1 MPDPNGRNVLS
12 IEGLQSKPM
21 IKAFIPS
28 NLPLE
33 ERTVGQ
39 ILTRQA
45 DRFADKNFIE
55 TTSGDCITFRDM
67 HLRSNQFAQG
77 TAAFG
82 IEYQE
87 PVLVMLPDTIDY
99 VTVWCGLAKR
109 GAIEVPINLAYRKSI
124 LERLC
129 NDSTAKKII
138 IDHQYVDRLEEIADD
153 LEHLDCVILY
163 AEDRNLD
170 PPCIL
175 PPRLAQ
181 TCRVARFNDLFSDTN
196 TNFEPAPQYSDL
208 VGIMYTSGT
217 TGASKGVST
226 THSHSFCYADGAAEI
241 FYLSEEDRFYTAG
254 LPLFHL
260 AGQWAVCYAS
270 MIYGATVV
278 LRKGYRNDYFW
289 PDIAEHN
296 CTVVFLLGAIANFL
310 WQQPRLPQD
319 RETPLKKVGM
329 FPVMTEHEAFC
340 ERFAVEISTG
350 YGSTESP
357 CPVIHHFDEPLPNNQ
372 CVGFPTGRYDV
383 KILDENDQACATG
396 VVGEICTRPKAP
408 WEIMLGYWRQ
418 PEYTAQVFRNLWY
431 HTGDAGYQDD
441 QGRLYFV
448 DRLTDSMRRRGENIS
463 SMEVE
468 DEVNQHAD
476 VLECAVFPVW
486 VEHSEQEVM
495 VVITPRPGIT
505 IEPEELIRFL
515 DQRMAYFMIP
525 RYIEFT
531 EAIPKTPTGKMEKY
545 KLRTK
550 GITPKTWDR
559 VAAGVKLSR

>member
-1 MPDPNGRNVLS
+1 MT
-12 IEGLQSKPM
+12 
-21 IKAFIPS
+21 KAFTPS
-28 NLPLE
+28 NLPLV
-33 ERTVGQ
+33 ERTVGR
-39 ILTRQA
+39 ILARQA

-55 TTSGDCITFRDM
+55 TTSGDCISYRDM

-77 TAAFG
+77 AAAFG

-109 GAIEVPINLAYRKSI
+109 GAIEVPINLAYRKNI
-124 LERLC
+124 LKRLC
-129 NDSTAKKII
+129 NDSTAKRII
-138 IDHQYVDRLEEIADD
+138 IDCQYVERLEEIADD

-163 AEDRNLD
+163 AEDQKLD
-170 PPCIL
+170 SYGTL
-175 PPRLAQ
+175 PPKLAQ
-181 TCRVARFNDLFSDTN
+181 TYQVAGFEDLFSDISTD
-196 TNFEPAPQYSDL
+196 FEPAPQFSDL

-260 AGQWAVCYAS
+260 AGQWGVCFAS

-278 LRKGYRNDYFW
+278 LRKGYRNDNFW
-289 PDIAEHN
+289 PDIAEHS

-310 WQQPRLPQD
+310 WQQPKLPED
-319 RETPLKKVGM
+319 SETPLKKVGM
-329 FPVMTEHEAFC
+329 FPVMTEHKQFC
-340 ERFAVEISTG
+340 ERFGVEISTG

-357 CPVIHHFDEPLPNNQ
+357 CPVIHHFDEPLPNHQ

-383 KILDENDQACATG
+383 KILDENDQVCTTG
-396 VVGEICTRPKAP
+396 IVGEICTRPRAP
-408 WEIMLGYWRQ
+408 WEIMLNYWRQ
-418 PEYTAQVFRNLWY
+418 PEYTAKVFRNLWY

-441 QGRLYFV
+441 EGRLFFV

-468 DEVNQHAD
+468 DEVNQHPD
-476 VLECAVFPVW
+476 VLECAVFPVLA
-486 VEHSEQEVM
+486 EHSEQEVM
-495 VVITPRPGIT
+495 VVITPQPDVT
-505 IEPEELIRFL
+505 IEPEKLIRFL

-531 EAIPKTPTGKMEKY
+531 AAIPKTPTGKMEKY
-545 KLRTK
+545 KLRAK
-550 GITPKTWDR
+550 GITLSTWDR
-559 VAAGVKLSR
+559 VAAGIKLSR

>member
-1 MPDPNGRNVLS
+1 MT
-12 IEGLQSKPM
+12 
-21 IKAFIPS
+21 KAFTPS

-33 ERTVGQ
+33 ERTVGR
-39 ILTRQA
+39 ILARQA
-45 DRFADKNFIE
+45 DRFADKSFIE
-55 TTSGDCITFRDM
+55 TTSGDCISYRDM

-77 TAAFG
+77 AAAFG

-87 PVLVMLPDTIDY
+87 PVLVMLPDSIDY
-99 VTVWCGLAKR
+99 ITVWCGLAKR
-109 GAIEVPINLAYRKSI
+109 GAIEVPINLAYRKNI
-124 LERLC
+124 LKRLC

-138 IDHQYVDRLEEIADD
+138 IDCQYVDRLEEIADD

-163 AEDRNLD
+163 AEDQNLNSYD
-170 PPCIL
+170 TL
-175 PPRLAQ
+175 PPTLAQ
-181 TCRVARFNDLFSDTN
+181 TCRVARFESLFSDKT
-196 TNFEPAPQYSDL
+196 TDFEPGPQYSDL

-260 AGQWAVCYAS
+260 AGQWGVCYAS

-278 LRKGYRNDYFW
+278 LRKGYRNANFW
-289 PDIAEHN
+289 PDIAEHS

-310 WQQPRLPQD
+310 WQQPKLPED
-319 RETPLKKVGM
+319 SETPLKKVGM
-329 FPVMTEHEAFC
+329 FPVMTEHEQFR
-340 ERFAVEISTG
+340 ERFGVEISTG

-357 CPVIHHFDEPLPNNQ
+357 CPVIHHFDEPLPNHQ

-383 KILDENDQACATG
+383 KILDENDQVCTTG
-396 VVGEICTRPKAP
+396 TVGEICTRPRAP
-408 WEIMLGYWRQ
+408 WEIMLNYWRQ
-418 PEYTAQVFRNLWY
+418 PEYTAKVFRNLWY

-441 QGRLYFV
+441 EGRLFFV

-468 DEVNQHAD
+468 DEVNQHPD
-476 VLECAVFPVW
+476 VLECAVFPVLA
-486 VEHSEQEVM
+486 EHSEQEVM
-495 VVITPRPGIT
+495 VVITPQPDVT
-505 IEPEELIRFL
+505 IEPEKLIRFL

-531 EAIPKTPTGKMEKY
+531 AAIPKTPTGKMEKY
-545 KLRTK
+545 KLRSK
-550 GITPKTWDR
+550 GITPSTWDR
-559 VAAGVKLSR
+559 VAAGIKLSR

>member
-1 MPDPNGRNVLS
+1 MT
-12 IEGLQSKPM
+12 
-21 IKAFIPS
+21 KAFTPS

-33 ERTVGQ
+33 ERTVGR
-39 ILTRQA
+39 ILARQA
-45 DRFADKNFIE
+45 DRLADKNFIE
-55 TTSGDCITFRDM
+55 TTSGDCISYRDM

-77 TAAFG
+77 AAAFG

-109 GAIEVPINLAYRKSI
+109 GAIEVPINLAYRKNI
-124 LERLC
+124 LKRLC

-138 IDHQYVDRLEEIADD
+138 IDCQYVERLEEIADD

-163 AEDRNLD
+163 AEDQKLD
-170 PPCIL
+170 SYGTL
-175 PPRLAQ
+175 PPKLAQ
-181 TCRVARFNDLFSDTN
+181 TYQVAGFEDLFSDISTD
-196 TNFEPAPQYSDL
+196 FEPAPQFSDL

-260 AGQWAVCYAS
+260 AGQWGVCFAS

-278 LRKGYRNDYFW
+278 LRKGYRNDNFW
-289 PDIAEHN
+289 PDIAEHS

-310 WQQPRLPQD
+310 WQQPKLPED
-319 RETPLKKVGM
+319 SETPLKKVGM
-329 FPVMTEHEAFC
+329 FPVMTEHEQFR
-340 ERFAVEISTG
+340 ERFGVEISTG

-357 CPVIHHFDEPLPNNQ
+357 CPVIHHFDEPLPNHQ

-383 KILDENDQACATG
+383 KILDENDQVCTTG
-396 VVGEICTRPKAP
+396 IVGEICTRPRAP
-408 WEIMLGYWRQ
+408 WEIMLNYWRQ
-418 PEYTAQVFRNLWY
+418 PEYTAKVFRNLWY

-441 QGRLYFV
+441 EGRLFFV

-468 DEVNQHAD
+468 DEVNQHPD

-486 VEHSEQEVM
+486 AEHSEQEVM
-495 VVITPRPGIT
+495 VVITPQPDVT
-505 IEPEELIRFL
+505 IEPEKLIRFL

-531 EAIPKTPTGKMEKY
+531 AAIPKTPTGKMEKY
-545 KLRTK
+545 KLRAK
-550 GITPKTWDR
+550 GITPSTWDR
-559 VAAGVKLSR
+559 VAAGIKLSR

>member
-1 MPDPNGRNVLS
+1 MT
-12 IEGLQSKPM
+12 
-21 IKAFIPS
+21 KAFTPS
-28 NLPLE
+28 NFPLK

-39 ILTRQA
+39 ILARQA
-45 DRFADKNFIE
+45 ERLADKNFIE
-55 TTSGDCITFRDM
+55 TTSGDCISYRDM

-82 IEYQE
+82 IECQE

-124 LERLC
+124 LKRLC

-153 LEHLDCVILY
+153 LEYLDCVILY

-181 TCRVARFNDLFSDTN
+181 TCRVARFEDLLSDTN
-196 TNFEPAPQYSDL
+196 TDFEPAPQYSDL

-448 DRLTDSMRRRGENIS
+448 DRLTDSMRRRG
-463 SMEVE
+463 
-468 DEVNQHAD
+468 
-476 VLECAVFPVW
+476 
-486 VEHSEQEVM
+486 
-495 VVITPRPGIT
+495 
-505 IEPEELIRFL
+505 
-515 DQRMAYFMIP
+515 
-525 RYIEFT
+525 
-531 EAIPKTPTGKMEKY
+531 
-545 KLRTK
+545 
-550 GITPKTWDR
+550 
-559 VAAGVKLSR
+559 

>member
-1 MPDPNGRNVLS
+1 MT
-12 IEGLQSKPM
+12 
-21 IKAFIPS
+21 KAFTPS
-28 NLPLE
+28 NLPLV
-33 ERTVGQ
+33 ERTVGR
-39 ILTRQA
+39 ILARQA

-55 TTSGDCITFRDM
+55 TTSGDCISYRDM

-77 TAAFG
+77 AAAFG

-109 GAIEVPINLAYRKSI
+109 GAIEVPINLAYRKNI
-124 LERLC
+124 LKRLC
-129 NDSTAKKII
+129 NDSTAKRII
-138 IDHQYVDRLEEIADD
+138 IDCQYVERLEEIADD

-163 AEDRNLD
+163 AEDQKLD
-170 PPCIL
+170 SYGTL
-175 PPRLAQ
+175 PPKLTQ
-181 TCRVARFNDLFSDTN
+181 TYQVAGFEDLFSDISTD
-196 TNFEPAPQYSDL
+196 FEPAPQFSDL

-260 AGQWAVCYAS
+260 AGQWGVCFAS

-278 LRKGYRNDYFW
+278 LRKGYRNDNFW
-289 PDIAEHN
+289 PDIAEHS

-310 WQQPRLPQD
+310 WQQPKLPED
-319 RETPLKKVGM
+319 SETPLKKVGM
-329 FPVMTEHEAFC
+329 FPVMTEHKQFR
-340 ERFAVEISTG
+340 ERFGVEISTG

-357 CPVIHHFDEPLPNNQ
+357 CPVIHHFDEPLPNHQ

-383 KILDENDQACATG
+383 KILDENDQVCTTG
-396 VVGEICTRPKAP
+396 TVGEICTRPRAP
-408 WEIMLGYWRQ
+408 WEIMLNYWRQ
-418 PEYTAQVFRNLWY
+418 PEYTAKVFRNLWY

-441 QGRLYFV
+441 EGRLFFV

-468 DEVNQHAD
+468 DEVNQHPD
-476 VLECAVFPVW
+476 VLECAVFPVLA
-486 VEHSEQEVM
+486 EHSEQEVM
-495 VVITPRPGIT
+495 VVITPQPDVT
-505 IEPEELIRFL
+505 IEPEKLIRFL

-531 EAIPKTPTGKMEKY
+531 AAIPKTPTGKMEKY
-545 KLRTK
+545 KLRAK
-550 GITPKTWDR
+550 GITPSTWDR
-559 VAAGVKLSR
+559 VAAGIKLSR

>member
-1 MPDPNGRNVLS
+1 MT
-12 IEGLQSKPM
+12 
-21 IKAFIPS
+21 KAFTPS
-28 NLPLE
+28 NLPLV
-33 ERTVGQ
+33 ERTVGR
-39 ILTRQA
+39 ILARQA

-55 TTSGDCITFRDM
+55 TTSGDCISYRDM

-77 TAAFG
+77 AAAFG

-109 GAIEVPINLAYRKSI
+109 GAIEVPINLAYRKNI
-124 LERLC
+124 LKRLC
-129 NDSTAKKII
+129 NDSTAKRII
-138 IDHQYVDRLEEIADD
+138 IDCQYVERLEEIADD

-163 AEDRNLD
+163 AEDQKLD
-170 PPCIL
+170 SYGTL
-175 PPRLAQ
+175 PPKLAQ
-181 TCRVARFNDLFSDTN
+181 TYQVAGFEDLFSDISTD
-196 TNFEPAPQYSDL
+196 FEPAPQFSDL

-260 AGQWAVCYAS
+260 AGQWGVCYAS

-278 LRKGYRNDYFW
+278 LRKGYRNDNFW
-289 PDIAEHN
+289 PDIAEHS

-310 WQQPRLPQD
+310 WQQPKLPED
-319 RETPLKKVGM
+319 SETPLKKVGM
-329 FPVMTEHEAFC
+329 FPVMTEHKQFR
-340 ERFAVEISTG
+340 ERFGVEISTG

-357 CPVIHHFDEPLPNNQ
+357 CPVIHHFDEPLPNHQ

-383 KILDENDQACATG
+383 KILDENDQVCTTG
-396 VVGEICTRPKAP
+396 TVGEICTRPRAP
-408 WEIMLGYWRQ
+408 WEIMLNYWRQ
-418 PEYTAQVFRNLWY
+418 PEYTAKVFRNLWY

-441 QGRLYFV
+441 EGRLFFV

-468 DEVNQHAD
+468 DEVNQHPD
-476 VLECAVFPVW
+476 VLECAVFPVLA
-486 VEHSEQEVM
+486 EHSEQEVM
-495 VVITPRPGIT
+495 VVITPQPDVT
-505 IEPEELIRFL
+505 IEPEKLIRFL

-531 EAIPKTPTGKMEKY
+531 AAIPKTPTGKMEKY
-545 KLRTK
+545 KLRAK
-550 GITPKTWDR
+550 GITPSTWDR
-559 VAAGVKLSR
+559 VAAGIKLSR

>member
-1 MPDPNGRNVLS
+1 MT
-12 IEGLQSKPM
+12 
-21 IKAFIPS
+21 KAFTPS

-33 ERTVGQ
+33 ERTVGR
-39 ILTRQA
+39 ILARQA
-45 DRFADKNFIE
+45 DRLANKNFVE
-55 TTSGDCITFRDM
+55 TTSGDSISYRDM
-67 HLRSNQFAQG
+67 HLRSNQFAWG

-82 IEYQE
+82 IENQE

-109 GAIEVPINLAYRKSI
+109 GAIEVPINLAYRKNI
-124 LERLC
+124 LKRLC

-138 IDHQYVDRLEEIADD
+138 IDYQYVERLEEIADD

-163 AEDRNLD
+163 TEDQNQGSYD
-170 PPCIL
+170 AL
-175 PPRLAQ
+175 PPTLAR
-181 TCRVARFNDLFSDTN
+181 TCQLARFEDLFSDISTD
-196 TNFEPAPQYSDL
+196 FEPAPQFSDL

-217 TGASKGVST
+217 TGVSKGVST

-260 AGQWAVCYAS
+260 AGQWGVCYAS

-278 LRKGYRNDYFW
+278 LRKGYRNENFW
-289 PDIAEHN
+289 HDISEHS

-310 WQQPRLPQD
+310 WQQPRLPD
-319 RETPLKKVGM
+319 DSDTPLKKVGM
-329 FPVMTEHEAFC
+329 FPVMTEHKQFR
-340 ERFAVEISTG
+340 ERFGVEISTG

-357 CPVIHHFDEPLPNNQ
+357 CPVIHHFDEPFPNHQ

-383 KILDENDQACATG
+383 KILDENDQMCTAG
-396 VVGEICTRPKAP
+396 IVGEICTRPRAP

-418 PEYTAQVFRNLWY
+418 PEYTAKVFRNLWY
-431 HTGDAGYQDD
+431 HTGDAGYQDEE
-441 QGRLYFV
+441 GRLYFV

-468 DEVNQHAD
+468 DEVNQHPD
-476 VLECAVFPVW
+476 VLECAVFPVSA
-486 VEHSEQEVM
+486 EHSEQEVM
-495 VVITPRPGIT
+495 VVITPQPDVT
-505 IEPEELIRFL
+505 IEPEKLIRFL

-525 RYIEFT
+525 RYIEFSA
-531 EAIPKTPTGKMEKY
+531 AIPKTPTGKMEKY

-550 GITPKTWDR
+550 GVTPETWDR
-559 VAAGVKLSR
+559 VAAGITLSR

>member
-1 MPDPNGRNVLS
+1 MT
-12 IEGLQSKPM
+12 
-21 IKAFIPS
+21 KAFTPS

-33 ERTVGQ
+33 ERTVGR
-39 ILTRQA
+39 ILARQA
-45 DRFADKNFIE
+45 DRLADKNFIE
-55 TTSGDCITFRDM
+55 TTSGDCISYRDM

-77 TAAFG
+77 AAAFG
-82 IEYQE
+82 IESQE

-109 GAIEVPINLAYRKSI
+109 GAIEVPINLAYRKNI
-124 LERLC
+124 LKRLC

-138 IDHQYVDRLEEIADD
+138 IDCQYVERLEEIADD

-163 AEDRNLD
+163 AEDQKLD
-170 PPCIL
+170 SYGTL
-175 PPRLAQ
+175 PPKLAQ
-181 TCRVARFNDLFSDTN
+181 TYQVAGFEDLFSDISTD
-196 TNFEPAPQYSDL
+196 FEPAPQFSDL

-260 AGQWAVCYAS
+260 AGQWGVCFAS

-278 LRKGYRNDYFW
+278 LRKGYRNDNFW
-289 PDIAEHN
+289 PDIAEHS

-310 WQQPRLPQD
+310 WQQPKLPED
-319 RETPLKKVGM
+319 SETPLKKVGM
-329 FPVMTEHEAFC
+329 FPVMTEHKQFR
-340 ERFAVEISTG
+340 ERFGVEISTG

-357 CPVIHHFDEPLPNNQ
+357 CPVIHHFDEPLPNHQ

-383 KILDENDQACATG
+383 KILDENDQVCTTG
-396 VVGEICTRPKAP
+396 IVGEICTRPRAP
-408 WEIMLGYWRQ
+408 WEIMLNYWRQ

-441 QGRLYFV
+441 EGRLFFV

-468 DEVNQHAD
+468 DEVNQHPD
-476 VLECAVFPVW
+476 VLECAVFPVLA
-486 VEHSEQEVM
+486 EHSEQEVM
-495 VVITPRPGIT
+495 VVITPQPDVT
-505 IEPEELIRFL
+505 IEPEKLIRFL

-531 EAIPKTPTGKMEKY
+531 AAIPKTPTGKMEKY
-545 KLRTK
+545 KLRAK
-550 GITPKTWDR
+550 GITPSTWDR
-559 VAAGVKLSR
+559 VAAGIKLSR

>member
-1 MPDPNGRNVLS
+1 MP
-12 IEGLQSKPM
+12 
-21 IKAFIPS
+21 KAFTPS

-33 ERTVGQ
+33 ERTVGR
-39 ILTRQA
+39 ILARQA
-45 DRFADKNFIE
+45 DRLADKNFIE
-55 TTSGDCITFRDM
+55 TTSGDCISYRDM

-77 TAAFG
+77 AAAFG
-82 IEYQE
+82 IENQE

-109 GAIEVPINLAYRKSI
+109 GAIEVPINLAYRKNI
-124 LERLC
+124 LKRLC

-138 IDHQYVDRLEEIADD
+138 IDCQYVERLEEIADD

-163 AEDRNLD
+163 SEDQNLNSYGT
-170 PPCIL
+170 L
-175 PPRLAQ
+175 PPTLAE
-181 TCRVARFNDLFSDTN
+181 TCRVARFENLFSDKT
-196 TNFEPAPQYSDL
+196 TDFEPAPQYSDL

-260 AGQWAVCYAS
+260 AGQWGVCYAS

-278 LRKGYRNDYFW
+278 LRKGYRNDNFW
-289 PDIAEHN
+289 PDIAEHS

-310 WQQPRLPQD
+310 WQQPKLPED
-319 RETPLKKVGM
+319 SETPLKKVGM
-329 FPVMTEHEAFC
+329 FPVMTEHKQFR
-340 ERFAVEISTG
+340 ERFGVEISTG

-357 CPVIHHFDEPLPNNQ
+357 CPVIHHFDEPLPNHQ
-372 CVGFPTGRYDV
+372 CVGFPTGRYNV
-383 KILDENDQACATG
+383 KILDENAQVCTTG
-396 VVGEICTRPKAP
+396 TVGEICTRPRAP
-408 WEIMLGYWRQ
+408 WEIMLNYWRQ
-418 PEYTAQVFRNLWY
+418 PEYTAKVFRNLWY

-441 QGRLYFV
+441 EGRLFFV

-468 DEVNQHAD
+468 DEVNQHPD
-476 VLECAVFPVW
+476 VLECAVFPVLA
-486 VEHSEQEVM
+486 EHSEQEVM
-495 VVITPRPGIT
+495 VVITPQPDVT
-505 IEPEELIRFL
+505 IEPEKLIRFL

-531 EAIPKTPTGKMEKY
+531 AAIPKTPTGKMEKY
-545 KLRTK
+545 KLRAK
-550 GITPKTWDR
+550 GITPSTWDR
-559 VAAGVKLSR
+559 VAAGIKLSR

>member
-1 MPDPNGRNVLS
+1 MT
-12 IEGLQSKPM
+12 
-21 IKAFIPS
+21 KAFTPS
-28 NLPLE
+28 NLPLV
-33 ERTVGQ
+33 ERTVGR
-39 ILTRQA
+39 ILARQA

-55 TTSGDCITFRDM
+55 TTSGDCISYRDM

-77 TAAFG
+77 AAAFG

-109 GAIEVPINLAYRKSI
+109 GAIEVPINLAYRKNI
-124 LERLC
+124 LKRLC
-129 NDSTAKKII
+129 NDSTAKRII
-138 IDHQYVDRLEEIADD
+138 IDCQYVERLEEIADD

-163 AEDRNLD
+163 AEDQKLD
-170 PPCIL
+170 SYGTL
-175 PPRLAQ
+175 PPKLAQ
-181 TCRVARFNDLFSDTN
+181 TYQVAGFEDLFSDISTD
-196 TNFEPAPQYSDL
+196 FEPAPQFSDL

-260 AGQWAVCYAS
+260 AGQWGVCFAS

-278 LRKGYRNDYFW
+278 LRKGYRNDNFW
-289 PDIAEHN
+289 PDIAEHS

-310 WQQPRLPQD
+310 WQQPKLPED
-319 RETPLKKVGM
+319 SETPLKKVGM
-329 FPVMTEHEAFC
+329 FPVMTEHKQFR
-340 ERFAVEISTG
+340 ERFGVEISTG

-357 CPVIHHFDEPLPNNQ
+357 CPVIHHFDEPLPNHQ

-383 KILDENDQACATG
+383 KILDENDQVCTTG
-396 VVGEICTRPKAP
+396 TVGEICTRPRAP
-408 WEIMLGYWRQ
+408 WEIMLNYWRQ
-418 PEYTAQVFRNLWY
+418 PEYTAKVFRNLWY

-441 QGRLYFV
+441 EGRLFFV

-468 DEVNQHAD
+468 DEVNQHPD
-476 VLECAVFPVW
+476 VLECAVFPVLA
-486 VEHSEQEVM
+486 EHSEQEVM
-495 VVITPRPGIT
+495 VVITPQPDVT
-505 IEPEELIRFL
+505 IEPEKLIRFL

-531 EAIPKTPTGKMEKY
+531 AAIPKTPTGKMEKY
-545 KLRTK
+545 KLRAK
-550 GITPKTWDR
+550 GITPSTWDR
-559 VAAGVKLSR
+559 VAAGIKLSR

>member
-1 MPDPNGRNVLS
+1 MT
-12 IEGLQSKPM
+12 
-21 IKAFIPS
+21 KAFTPS
-28 NLPLE
+28 NLPLV
-33 ERTVGQ
+33 ERTVGR
-39 ILTRQA
+39 ILARQA

-55 TTSGDCITFRDM
+55 TTSGDCISYRDM

-77 TAAFG
+77 AAAFG

-109 GAIEVPINLAYRKSI
+109 GAIEVPINLAYRKNI
-124 LERLC
+124 LKRLC

-138 IDHQYVDRLEEIADD
+138 IDCQYVERLEEIADD

-163 AEDRNLD
+163 AEDQKLD
-170 PPCIL
+170 SYGTL
-175 PPRLAQ
+175 PPKLAQ
-181 TCRVARFNDLFSDTN
+181 TYQVAGFEDLFSDISTD
-196 TNFEPAPQYSDL
+196 FEPAPQFSDL

-260 AGQWAVCYAS
+260 AGQWGVCYAS

-278 LRKGYRNDYFW
+278 LRKGYRNDNFW
-289 PDIAEHN
+289 PDIAEHS

-310 WQQPRLPQD
+310 WQQPKLPED
-319 RETPLKKVGM
+319 SETPLKKVGM
-329 FPVMTEHEAFC
+329 FPVMTEHKQFR
-340 ERFAVEISTG
+340 ERFGVEISTG

-357 CPVIHHFDEPLPNNQ
+357 CPVIHHFDEPLPNHQ

-383 KILDENDQACATG
+383 KILDENDQVCTTG
-396 VVGEICTRPKAP
+396 TVGEICTRPRAP
-408 WEIMLGYWRQ
+408 WEIMLNYWRQ
-418 PEYTAQVFRNLWY
+418 PEYTAKVFRNLWY

-441 QGRLYFV
+441 EGRLFFV

-468 DEVNQHAD
+468 DEVNQHPD
-476 VLECAVFPVW
+476 VLECAVFPVLA
-486 VEHSEQEVM
+486 EHSEQEVM
-495 VVITPRPGIT
+495 VVITPQPDVT
-505 IEPEELIRFL
+505 IEPEKLIRFL

-531 EAIPKTPTGKMEKY
+531 AAIPKTPTGKIEKY
-545 KLRTK
+545 KLRAK
-550 GITPKTWDR
+550 GITPSTWDR
-559 VAAGVKLSR
+559 VAAGIKLSR

>member
-1 MPDPNGRNVLS
+1 MT
-12 IEGLQSKPM
+12 
-21 IKAFIPS
+21 KAFTPS
-28 NLPLE
+28 NLPLV
-33 ERTVGQ
+33 ERTVGR
-39 ILTRQA
+39 ILARQA

-55 TTSGDCITFRDM
+55 TTSGDCISYRDM

-77 TAAFG
+77 AAAFG

-109 GAIEVPINLAYRKSI
+109 GAIEVPINLAYRKNI
-124 LERLC
+124 LKRLC
-129 NDSTAKKII
+129 NDSTAKRII
-138 IDHQYVDRLEEIADD
+138 IDCQYVERLEEIADD

-163 AEDRNLD
+163 AEDQKLD
-170 PPCIL
+170 SYGTL
-175 PPRLAQ
+175 PPKLAQ
-181 TCRVARFNDLFSDTN
+181 TYQVAGFEDLFSDISTD
-196 TNFEPAPQYSDL
+196 FEPAPQFSDL

-260 AGQWAVCYAS
+260 AGQWGVCYAS

-278 LRKGYRNDYFW
+278 LRKGYRNDNFW
-289 PDIAEHN
+289 PDIAEHS
-296 CTVVFLLGAIANFL
+296 CTVVFLLGSIANFL
-310 WQQPRLPQD
+310 WQQPKLPED
-319 RETPLKKVGM
+319 SETPLKKVGM
-329 FPVMTEHEAFC
+329 FPVMTEHKQFR
-340 ERFAVEISTG
+340 ERFGVEISTG

-357 CPVIHHFDEPLPNNQ
+357 CPVIHHFDEPLPNHQ

-383 KILDENDQACATG
+383 KILDENDQVCTTG
-396 VVGEICTRPKAP
+396 TVGEICTRPRAP
-408 WEIMLGYWRQ
+408 WEIMLNYWRQ
-418 PEYTAQVFRNLWY
+418 PEYTAKVFRNLWY

-441 QGRLYFV
+441 EGRLFFV

-468 DEVNQHAD
+468 DEVNQHPD
-476 VLECAVFPVW
+476 VLECAVFPVLA
-486 VEHSEQEVM
+486 EHSEQEVM
-495 VVITPRPGIT
+495 VVITPQPDVT
-505 IEPEELIRFL
+505 IEPEKLIRFL

-531 EAIPKTPTGKMEKY
+531 AAIPKTPTGKMEKY
-545 KLRTK
+545 KLRAK
-550 GITPKTWDR
+550 GITPSTWDR
-559 VAAGVKLSR
+559 VAAGIKLSR

>member
-1 MPDPNGRNVLS
+1 MT
-12 IEGLQSKPM
+12 
-21 IKAFIPS
+21 KAFTPS
-28 NLPLE
+28 NLPLV
-33 ERTVGQ
+33 ERTVGR
-39 ILTRQA
+39 ILARQA

-55 TTSGDCITFRDM
+55 TTSGDCISYRDM

-77 TAAFG
+77 AAAFG

-109 GAIEVPINLAYRKSI
+109 GAIEVPINLAYRKNI
-124 LERLC
+124 LKRLC
-129 NDSTAKKII
+129 NDSTAKRII
-138 IDHQYVDRLEEIADD
+138 IDCQYVERLEEIADD

-163 AEDRNLD
+163 AEDQKLD
-170 PPCIL
+170 SYGTL
-175 PPRLAQ
+175 PPKLAQ
-181 TCRVARFNDLFSDTN
+181 TYQVAGFEDLFSDISTD
-196 TNFEPAPQYSDL
+196 FEPAPQFSDL

-260 AGQWAVCYAS
+260 AGQWGVCFAS

-278 LRKGYRNDYFW
+278 LRKGYRNDNFW
-289 PDIAEHN
+289 PDIAEHS

-310 WQQPRLPQD
+310 WQQPKLPED
-319 RETPLKKVGM
+319 SETPLKKVGM
-329 FPVMTEHEAFC
+329 FPVMTEHKQFR
-340 ERFAVEISTG
+340 ERFGVEISTG

-357 CPVIHHFDEPLPNNQ
+357 CPVIHHFDEPLPNHQ

-383 KILDENDQACATG
+383 KILDENDQVCTTG
-396 VVGEICTRPKAP
+396 IVGEICTRPRAP
-408 WEIMLGYWRQ
+408 WEIMLNYWRQ
-418 PEYTAQVFRNLWY
+418 PEYTAKVFRNLWY

-441 QGRLYFV
+441 EGRLFFV

-468 DEVNQHAD
+468 DEVNQHPD
-476 VLECAVFPVW
+476 VLECAVFPVLA
-486 VEHSEQEVM
+486 EHSEQEVM
-495 VVITPRPGIT
+495 VVITPQPDVT
-505 IEPEELIRFL
+505 IEPEKLIRFL

-545 KLRTK
+545 KLRAK
-550 GITPKTWDR
+550 GITPSTWDR
-559 VAAGVKLSR
+559 VAAGIKLSR

>member
-1 MPDPNGRNVLS
+1 MT
-12 IEGLQSKPM
+12 
-21 IKAFIPS
+21 KAFTPS

-33 ERTVGQ
+33 ERTVGR
-39 ILTRQA
+39 ILARQA
-45 DRFADKNFIE
+45 DRLADKNFIE
-55 TTSGDCITFRDM
+55 TTSGDCISYRDM

-77 TAAFG
+77 AAAFG

-109 GAIEVPINLAYRKSI
+109 GAIEVPINLAYRKNI
-124 LERLC
+124 LKRLC
-129 NDSTAKKII
+129 NDSTAKRII
-138 IDHQYVDRLEEIADD
+138 IDCQYVERLEEIADD

-163 AEDRNLD
+163 AEDQKLD
-170 PPCIL
+170 SYGTL
-175 PPRLAQ
+175 PPKLAQ
-181 TCRVARFNDLFSDTN
+181 TYQVAGFEDLFSDISTD
-196 TNFEPAPQYSDL
+196 FEPAPQFSDL

-260 AGQWAVCYAS
+260 AGQWGVCYAS

-278 LRKGYRNDYFW
+278 LRKGYRNDNFW
-289 PDIAEHN
+289 PDIAEHS

-310 WQQPRLPQD
+310 WQQPKLPED
-319 RETPLKKVGM
+319 SETPLKKVGM
-329 FPVMTEHEAFC
+329 FPVMTEHKQFR
-340 ERFAVEISTG
+340 ERFGVEISTG

-357 CPVIHHFDEPLPNNQ
+357 CPVIHHFDEPLPNHQ

-383 KILDENDQACATG
+383 KILDENDQVCTTG
-396 VVGEICTRPKAP
+396 IVGEICTRPRAP
-408 WEIMLGYWRQ
+408 WEIMLNYWRQ
-418 PEYTAQVFRNLWY
+418 PEYTAKVFRNLWY

-441 QGRLYFV
+441 EGRLFFV

-468 DEVNQHAD
+468 DEVNQHPD
-476 VLECAVFPVW
+476 VLECAVFPVLA
-486 VEHSEQEVM
+486 EHSEQEVM
-495 VVITPRPGIT
+495 VVITPQPDVT
-505 IEPEELIRFL
+505 IEPEKLIRFL

-531 EAIPKTPTGKMEKY
+531 AAIPKTPTGKMEKY
-545 KLRTK
+545 KLRSK
-550 GITPKTWDR
+550 GITPSTWDR
-559 VAAGVKLSR
+559 VAAGIKLSR